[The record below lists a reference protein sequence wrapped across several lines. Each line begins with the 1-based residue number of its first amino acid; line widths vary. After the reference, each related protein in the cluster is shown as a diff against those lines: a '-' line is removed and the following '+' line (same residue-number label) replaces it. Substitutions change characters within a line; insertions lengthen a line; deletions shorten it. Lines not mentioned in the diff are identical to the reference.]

1 MLKSPWIKV
10 FLHLALLLPLLEECW
25 QIWLLMNGMPNR
37 LGPDPGKVIL
47 EDLATVAIWLLLL
60 GLAITPAKQIFKI
73 SDLIRFR
80 RMVGL
85 YAFTYA
91 LLHLLS
97 YLAFIL
103 GWDFRALWEDIVKR
117 PYIIVGTLS
126 LVILAA
132 LAATSFKAAMKFMGR
147 RWKKL
152 HQMVYL
158 AVLLAILHE
167 WWQAKEA
174 LSEPLLHLVIASL
187 LLGYRLF
194 HFLNKAFSVSKN
206 QQSFRRAARKNS

>member
-1 MLKSPWIKV
+1 MLKSRWVKAL
-10 FLHLALLLPLLEECW
+10 LHIALLLPLLEECW
-25 QIWLLMNGMPNR
+25 QIWLLVNGMPNR

-60 GLAITPAKQIFKI
+60 GLAITPAKQIFRI
-73 SDLIRFR
+73 NDLMRFR

-103 GWDFRALWEDIVKR
+103 GWDFSALWEDIIKR

-132 LAATSFKAAMKFMGR
+132 LAATSYKAAMRFLGK

-152 HQMVYL
+152 HQLVYP

-174 LSEPLLHLVIASL
+174 FNEPLLHLVIASA
-187 LLGYRLF
+187 LLGYRLVLF
-194 HFLNKAFSVSKN
+194 FNKAFSGIKN
-206 QQSFRRAARKNS
+206 QQSLRQTARKNS